1 MLNPFDFEEKFR
13 TFGFDAVSIDGNDL
27 TQLEA
32 ALTRRPIDRPIV
44 IVMHTV
50 KGKGVA
56 EIEQTAANHSMTP
69 PQESL
74 DRWLAQLRA
83 ELDAL
88 N

>member
-1 MLNPFDFEEKFR
+1 
-13 TFGFDAVSIDGNDL
+13 
-27 TQLEA
+27 
-32 ALTRRPIDRPIV
+32 
-44 IVMHTV
+44 MHTV

-69 PQESL
+69 PQASL

-83 ELDAL
+83 ELAAL